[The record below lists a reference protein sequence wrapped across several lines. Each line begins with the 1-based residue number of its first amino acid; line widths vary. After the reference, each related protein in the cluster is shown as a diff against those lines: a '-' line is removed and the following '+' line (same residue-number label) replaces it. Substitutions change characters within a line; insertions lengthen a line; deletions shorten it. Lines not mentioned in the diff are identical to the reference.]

1 MAQSTG
7 KPYDEMTDEEIIALC
22 HENDEQAMEY
32 LLNKYKNF
40 VRSKARSYF
49 LIGADH
55 EDLVQEGML
64 GLYKA
69 VCEYAP
75 DKEASF
81 HSFAELCVTRQIL
94 SAIKNATRKKHAPLN
109 NYISLNRSE
118 TPDGDLT
125 LLDTVR
131 SLRVADPED
140 VVIGQEN
147 FEQMIRYLS
156 EVLSSMEQRV
166 LRLYLDGYSHPQIA
180 AVLGKPL
187 KSVDNAMQRVKHK
200 LESYRV

>member
-1 MAQSTG
+1 MNA
-7 KPYDEMTDEEIIALC
+7 PTDEQLLARIREGD
-22 HENDEQAMEY
+22 DEAER
-32 LLNKYKNF
+32 LLYERYKQL
-40 VRSKARSYF
+40 VRSRAHSYF

-75 DKEASF
+75 DKAASF

-94 SAIKNATRKKHAPLN
+94 SAIKNATRKKHTPLN
-109 NYISLNRSE
+109 HYVSLNRSPVKE
-118 TPDGDLT
+118 DGELT

-131 SLRVADPED
+131 SLSVADPED
-140 VVIGQEN
+140 VLIGREN
-147 FEQMIRYLS
+147 FEQMVVYLEKALS
-156 EVLSSMEQRV
+156 PMERRVLS
-166 LRLYLDGYSHPQIA
+166 LYLDGLSYPQIA
-180 AVLGKPL
+180 ARIEKPL

-200 LESYRV
+200 LEIFRN

>member
-1 MAQSTG
+1 MNI
-7 KPYDEMTDEEIIALC
+7 PTDEELIARTRAGDAEAERTLY
-22 HENDEQAMEY
+22 ER
-32 LLNKYKNF
+32 YKQL
-40 VRSKARSYF
+40 VRSRAHSYF

-75 DKEASF
+75 DKAASF

-118 TPDGDLT
+118 APDSDLT

-147 FEQMIRYLS
+147 FEQMVQYLS
-156 EVLSSMEQRV
+156 EVLSPMEQRV
-166 LRLYLDGYSHPQIA
+166 LRLYLGGYSHPQIA
-180 AVLGKPL
+180 AALDKPL
-187 KSVDNAMQRVKHK
+187 KAVDNAMQRVKHK
-200 LESYRV
+200 LEAYHP

>member
-1 MAQSTG
+1 MSI
-7 KPYDEMTDEEIIALC
+7 PS
-22 HENDEQAMEY
+22 DEQ
-32 LLNKYKNF
+32 LLARIKAGDGEAERQLYERYKQL
-40 VRSKARSYF
+40 VRSRAHSYF

-55 EDLVQEGML
+55 EDLVQEGMI

-75 DKEASF
+75 DKAASF